1 MTFVCLW
8 IPAWPTGAASSAE
21 AVTGPRP
28 PDGAD
33 AAAVGAGAGAGAPP
47 LDQLTEA
54 LLRVS
59 PRVAANGPG
68 LLWADARGLS
78 ERPLAAAL
86 CAIVREQGAARVQ
99 AGIARTAI
107 VAEVAAR
114 SRRPV
119 VHPVVPPAIAGSE
132 EDGITVIPAGHDR
145 AFLAPYSLSVLCS
158 AFTPGPGVLP
168 LLAGV
173 GIETCGALAVLGQ
186 EEVEVRFAAD
196 GIRLWRLARGED
208 QRRPFGALPRTRPRA
223 SCAWTDYALRDI
235 ERLLFVINRLVG
247 QVCETLRARGEA
259 MRDLTLRFAL
269 ANRSAAEHPF
279 RAARP
284 TADPSAWLRL
294 IRAALGRIHLPDAV
308 TGIAV
313 QAGVIVSAHEYQ
325 GDIFDRGFA
334 TARATEQA
342 VAQLLDTCG
351 MEVATLSATNHPL
364 LEQRVRW
371 QIPESVVLEGNTVAG
386 ASAVR
391 PSLTLQ
397 LLPDPRPVD
406 VVTAPRRDHDVPV
419 RYREPAKPETD
430 VLVAAGPDRVV
441 GGTWEAI
448 PYTREYFH
456 CVTADGRLVLLFRAE
471 DRWYLHGW
479 WD

>member
-1 MTFVCLW
+1 M
-8 IPAWPTGAASSAE
+8 
-21 AVTGPRP
+21 
-28 PDGAD
+28 
-33 AAAVGAGAGAGAPP
+33 AGVPP

-59 PRVAANGPG
+59 PRVAATGPG
-68 LLWADARGLS
+68 LLWADARGLA

-86 CAIVREQGAARVQ
+86 CAVVRAQGAASVQ

-114 SRRPV
+114 STRREVTQNTPQGTPQDDGV
-119 VHPVVPPAIAGSE
+119 ITVVPAG
-132 EDGITVIPAGHDR
+132 EDR
-145 AFLAPYSLSVLCS
+145 MFLAPYPLSVLCS
-158 AFTPGPGVLP
+158 AFTPNPAVLP

-173 GIETCGALAVLGQ
+173 GIETCGALAGLGQ

-196 GIRLWRLARGED
+196 GVRLWRLARGED
-208 QRRPFGALPRTRPRA
+208 HRRPFGALPRDRPRA

-247 QVCETLRARGEA
+247 QVCETLRSRGEA

-269 ANRSAAEHPF
+269 ANRSAAEQPF

-294 IRAALGRIHLPDAV
+294 IRAGLGRIRLPDAV
-308 TGIAV
+308 TGMTV
-313 QAGVIVSAHEYQ
+313 QAGVIVAAHEHQ

-351 MEVATLSATNHPL
+351 MEVVALSASSHPL
-364 LEQRVRW
+364 LERRVRW
-371 QIPESVVLEGNTVAG
+371 QVRESVTLEGIPSSGASSGASSGTSGLSG
-386 ASAVR
+386 ASAVL

-397 LLPDPRPVD
+397 LLPEPQPVD
-406 VVTAPRRDHDVPV
+406 VVTEPRRDHDVPV
-419 RYREPAKPETD
+419 RYQESAKPEVG
-430 VLVAAGPDRVV
+430 VLIAAGPDRVA
-441 GGTWEAI
+441 GGAWEAT
-448 PYTREYFH
+448 PYAREYFH
-456 CVTADGRLVLLFRAE
+456 CVTADGRLVLLFRAA

>member
-1 MTFVCLW
+1 M
-8 IPAWPTGAASSAE
+8 
-21 AVTGPRP
+21 
-28 PDGAD
+28 
-33 AAAVGAGAGAGAPP
+33 AGVPP

-59 PRVAANGPG
+59 PRVAATGPG
-68 LLWADARGLS
+68 LLWADARGLA
-78 ERPLAAAL
+78 ERPLAASL
-86 CAIVREQGAARVQ
+86 CAVVRAQGAASVQ

-114 SRRPV
+114 STRREV
-119 VHPVVPPAIAGSE
+119 TREVTQGTTEDDGIITVVPAG
-132 EDGITVIPAGHDR
+132 EDRV
-145 AFLAPYSLSVLCS
+145 FLAPYPLSVLCS
-158 AFTPGPGVLP
+158 AFTPNPAVLP

-173 GIETCGALAVLGQ
+173 GIETCGALAGLGQ

-196 GIRLWRLARGED
+196 GVRLWRLARGED
-208 QRRPFGALPRTRPRA
+208 HRRPFGALPRARPRA

-247 QVCETLRARGEA
+247 QVCETLRSRGEA

-269 ANRSAAEHPF
+269 ANRSVAEQPF

-294 IRAALGRIHLPDAV
+294 IRAGLGRIRLPDAV
-308 TGIAV
+308 TGMTV
-313 QAGVIVSAHEYQ
+313 RAGVIVAAHEHQ

-351 MEVATLSATNHPL
+351 MEVVALSASSHPL
-364 LEQRVRW
+364 PERRVRW
-371 QIPESVVLEGNTVAG
+371 QVRESVILEGIPASGTPPDTRPGAPGLSG
-386 ASAVR
+386 ASAV
-391 PSLTLQ
+391 PPGLTLQ
-397 LLPDPRPVD
+397 LLPEPQPVD
-406 VVTAPRRDHDVPV
+406 VVTEPRRDHDVPV
-419 RYREPAKPETD
+419 RYQESAKPEVA
-430 VLVAAGPDRVV
+430 VLVAAGPDRVA

-448 PYTREYFH
+448 PYAREYFH
-456 CVTADGRLVLLFRAE
+456 CVTADGRLVLLFREGAA

>member
-1 MTFVCLW
+1 M
-8 IPAWPTGAASSAE
+8 
-21 AVTGPRP
+21 
-28 PDGAD
+28 
-33 AAAVGAGAGAGAPP
+33 AGVPP

-59 PRVAANGPG
+59 PRVAATGPG
-68 LLWADARGLS
+68 LLWADARGLA

-86 CAIVREQGAARVQ
+86 CAIVRAQGAASVQ

-114 SRRPV
+114 STRREVTQGTPQGT
-119 VHPVVPPAIAGSE
+119 PQGAPQGTPQD
-132 EDGITVIPAGHDR
+132 DGIITVVAAGEDR
-145 AFLAPYSLSVLCS
+145 IFLAPYPLSVLCS
-158 AFTPGPGVLP
+158 AFTPHPAVLP

-173 GIETCGALAVLGQ
+173 GIETCGALAGLGQ

-196 GIRLWRLARGED
+196 GVRLWRLARGED
-208 QRRPFGALPRTRPRA
+208 HRRPFGALPRARPRA

-247 QVCETLRARGEA
+247 QVCETLRSRGEA

-269 ANRSAAEHPF
+269 ANRSAAEQPF

-294 IRAALGRIHLPDAV
+294 IRAGLGRIRLPDAV
-308 TGIAV
+308 TGMTV
-313 QAGVIVSAHEYQ
+313 RAGVIVAAHEHQ

-351 MEVATLSATNHPL
+351 MEVVALSASSHPL
-364 LEQRVRW
+364 LERRARW
-371 QIPESVVLEGNTVAG
+371 QVRESVILEGIPSSG
-386 ASAVR
+386 ASAVL

-397 LLPDPRPVD
+397 LLPEPQPVD
-406 VVTAPRRDHDVPV
+406 VVTEPRRDHDVPV
-419 RYREPAKPETD
+419 RYQESAKPEVG
-430 VLVAAGPDRVV
+430 VLVAAGPDRVT
-441 GGTWEAI
+441 GGTWEAT
-448 PYTREYFH
+448 PYAREYFH
-456 CVTADGRLVLLFRAE
+456 CVTADGRLVLLFRAV

>member
-1 MTFVCLW
+1 
-8 IPAWPTGAASSAE
+8 
-21 AVTGPRP
+21 
-28 PDGAD
+28 
-33 AAAVGAGAGAGAPP
+33 
-47 LDQLTEA
+47 
-54 LLRVS
+54 
-59 PRVAANGPG
+59 
-68 LLWADARGLS
+68 
-78 ERPLAAAL
+78 
-86 CAIVREQGAARVQ
+86 
-99 AGIARTAI
+99 
-107 VAEVAAR
+107 
-114 SRRPV
+114 
-119 VHPVVPPAIAGSE
+119 
-132 EDGITVIPAGHDR
+132 
-145 AFLAPYSLSVLCS
+145 
-158 AFTPGPGVLP
+158 VLP

-313 QAGVIVSAHEYQ
+313 QAGVIVSAHDYQ

-351 MEVATLSATNHPL
+351 MEVVTLSATNHPL

-371 QIPESVVLEGNTVAG
+371 QIRESVVLEGNTAAG

-397 LLPDPRPVD
+397 LLPDPRPVE
-406 VVTAPRRDHDVPV
+406 VVTTPRRDHDVPV
-419 RYREPAKPETD
+419 RFREPAQPEAD
-430 VLVAAGPDRVV
+430 VLVAAGPDRVA
-441 GGTWEAI
+441 GGTWEAV
-448 PYTREYFH
+448 PYAREYFH
-456 CVTADGRLVLLFRAE
+456 CVTADGRLVLLFRAG

>member
-1 MTFVCLW
+1 M
-8 IPAWPTGAASSAE
+8 
-21 AVTGPRP
+21 
-28 PDGAD
+28 
-33 AAAVGAGAGAGAPP
+33 AGVPP

-59 PRVAANGPG
+59 PRVAATGPG
-68 LLWADARGLS
+68 LLWADARGLA

-86 CAIVREQGAARVQ
+86 CAVVRAQGAASVQ

-114 SRRPV
+114 STRREVMQDMMQDMMQGAPQDDGIIT
-119 VHPVVPPAIAGSE
+119 VVPVG
-132 EDGITVIPAGHDR
+132 EDRV
-145 AFLAPYSLSVLCS
+145 FLAPYPLSVLCS
-158 AFTPGPGVLP
+158 AFTPNPAVLP

-173 GIETCGALAVLGQ
+173 GIETCGALAGLGQ

-196 GIRLWRLARGED
+196 GVRLWRLARGED
-208 QRRPFGALPRTRPRA
+208 HRRPFGALPRARPRA

-247 QVCETLRARGEA
+247 QVCEALRSRGEA

-269 ANRSAAEHPF
+269 VNRSAAEQPF

-294 IRAALGRIHLPDAV
+294 IRAGLSRIRLPDAV
-308 TGIAV
+308 TGMTV
-313 QAGVIVSAHEYQ
+313 RAGVIVAAHEHQ

-351 MEVATLSATNHPL
+351 MEVVALNATSHPL
-364 LEQRVRW
+364 LERRARW
-371 QIPESVVLEGNTVAG
+371 QVRESVTLEGIPSSGTP
-386 ASAVR
+386 AVP

-397 LLPDPRPVD
+397 LLSAPQPVD
-406 VVTAPRRDHDVPV
+406 VVTEPRRDHDVPV
-419 RYREPAKPETD
+419 RYQESAKPEVG

-441 GGTWEAI
+441 GGTWETI
-448 PYTREYFH
+448 PYAREYFH
-456 CVTADGRLVLLFRAE
+456 CVTADGRLVLLFRAV

>member
-21 AVTGPRP
+21 LATGPSPR
-28 PDGAD
+28 DGAD
-33 AAAVGAGAGAGAPP
+33 TAGVPP

-59 PRVAANGPG
+59 PRVAAKGPG

-78 ERPLAAAL
+78 ERPLATAL
-86 CAIVREQGAARVQ
+86 CAIVREQGAASVQ

-107 VAEVAAR
+107 AAEVAAR
-114 SRRPV
+114 STRQQK
-119 VHPVVPPAIAGSE
+119 
-132 EDGITVIPAGHDR
+132 DGTITVVPAGHDR
-145 AFLAPYSLSVLCS
+145 AFLAPYPLSVLCS
-158 AFTPGPGVLP
+158 AFTPNPAVLP

-186 EEVEVRFAAD
+186 EEVEVRFAVD
-196 GIRLWRLARGED
+196 GVRLWRLARGED
-208 QRRPFGALPRTRPRA
+208 QRRPFGALPRARPRA
-223 SCAWTDYALRDI
+223 SCAWTDYALRDV

-247 QVCETLRARGEA
+247 QVCETLRGRGEA

-284 TADPSAWLRL
+284 TADPAAWLRL
-294 IRAALGRIHLPDAV
+294 IRVALGRIRLPDAV
-308 TGIAV
+308 TGITV
-313 QAGVIVSAHEYQ
+313 QAGVIVSAHDYQ

-351 MEVATLSATNHPL
+351 MEVVALSATNHPL
-364 LEQRVRW
+364 LERRVRW
-371 QIPESVVLEGNTVAG
+371 QVRESVILEGTPASGAAG
-386 ASAVR
+386 ASSVR

-397 LLPDPRPVD
+397 LLPEPRPVD
-406 VVTAPRRDHDVPV
+406 VATTPRRDHDVPV
-419 RYREPAKPETD
+419 RYQEPAKSEVG
-430 VLVAAGPDRVV
+430 VLVAAGPDRIA
-441 GGTWEAI
+441 GGTWEAV
-448 PYTREYFH
+448 PYAREYFH
-456 CVTADGRLVLLFRAE
+456 CVTADGRLVLLFRAA

>member
-21 AVTGPRP
+21 LATELATEPSP
-28 PDGAD
+28 QDGAD
-33 AAAVGAGAGAGAPP
+33 MTGVPP

-54 LLRVS
+54 LLRVA
-59 PRVAANGPG
+59 PRVAAAGPG
-68 LLWADARGLS
+68 LLWADARGLA
-78 ERPLAAAL
+78 EHPLATAL
-86 CAIVREQGAARVQ
+86 CAVVRAQGAVRVQ
-99 AGIARTAI
+99 AGVARTAI
-107 VAEVAAR
+107 AAEVAAKSTR
-114 SRRPV
+114 QAGGDGIIT
-119 VHPVVPPAIAGSE
+119 VVPAG
-132 EDGITVIPAGHDR
+132 EDRV
-145 AFLAPYSLSVLCS
+145 FLAPYPLSVLCS
-158 AFTPGPGVLP
+158 AFTPDPAVLP

-186 EEVEVRFAAD
+186 EEIEVRFAAD
-196 GIRLWRLARGED
+196 GVRLWRLARGED
-208 QRRPFGALPRTRPRA
+208 RRRPFGALSRTRPRA

-247 QVCETLRARGEA
+247 QVCETLRGRGEA

-269 ANRSAAEHPF
+269 ANRSTAEHPF

-294 IRAALGRIHLPDAV
+294 IRAGLGHIRLSDAV

-313 QAGVIVSAHEYQ
+313 QAGVIVAAHDYQ

-351 MEVATLSATNHPL
+351 MEVVALSATNRPL
-364 LEQRVRW
+364 LERRARW
-371 QIPESVVLEGNTVAG
+371 QVRESVMLEGTAASGLSGTPGTPG
-386 ASAVR
+386 AS

-397 LLPDPRPVD
+397 LLSEPQVVN
-406 VVTAPRRDHDVPV
+406 VVTEPRRDHDVPV
-419 RYREPAKPETD
+419 RYQEPAKPEVG
-430 VLVAAGPDRVV
+430 VLVAAGPDRVT
-441 GGTWEAI
+441 GGAWETS
-448 PYTREYFH
+448 PYAREYFH
-456 CVTADGRLVLLFRAE
+456 CVTADGRLVLLFRAA

>member
-1 MTFVCLW
+1 M
-8 IPAWPTGAASSAE
+8 
-21 AVTGPRP
+21 
-28 PDGAD
+28 
-33 AAAVGAGAGAGAPP
+33 AGVPP

-59 PRVAANGPG
+59 PRVAATGPG
-68 LLWADARGLS
+68 LLWADARGLA

-86 CAIVREQGAARVQ
+86 CAVVRAQGAASVQ

-114 SRRPV
+114 STRREVTQGTPRDDGIIDDGIIDDGIIDDGIITV
-119 VHPVVPPAIAGSE
+119 VTVVPAG
-132 EDGITVIPAGHDR
+132 EDRV
-145 AFLAPYSLSVLCS
+145 FLAPYPLSVLCS
-158 AFTPGPGVLP
+158 AFTPNPAVLP

-173 GIETCGALAVLGQ
+173 GIETCGALAGLGQ

-196 GIRLWRLARGED
+196 GVRLWRLARGED
-208 QRRPFGALPRTRPRA
+208 RRRPFGALPRARPRA

-247 QVCETLRARGEA
+247 QVCETLRSRGEA

-269 ANRSAAEHPF
+269 ANRSAAEQPF

-294 IRAALGRIHLPDAV
+294 IRAGLGRIRLPNAV
-308 TGIAV
+308 TGMTV
-313 QAGVIVSAHEYQ
+313 RAGVIVAAHEHQ

-351 MEVATLSATNHPL
+351 MEVVALSASSHPL
-364 LEQRVRW
+364 LERRVRW
-371 QIPESVVLEGNTVAG
+371 QVRESVILEGIPSSGTPSGIPSG
-386 ASAVR
+386 ASAVP

-397 LLPDPRPVD
+397 LLPEPQPVD
-406 VVTAPRRDHDVPV
+406 VVTEPRRDHDVPV
-419 RYREPAKPETD
+419 RYRESAKPEVD
-430 VLVAAGPDRVV
+430 VLVAAGPDRVT
-441 GGTWEAI
+441 GGTWEAT
-448 PYTREYFH
+448 PYAREYFH
-456 CVTADGRLVLLFRAE
+456 CVTADGRLVLLFRGGAA

>member
-21 AVTGPRP
+21 PVTGPRP
-28 PDGAD
+28 PDAVD
-33 AAAVGAGAGAGAPP
+33 AAEAGVGAGPPP

-59 PRVAANGPG
+59 PRVAASGPG

-78 ERPLAAAL
+78 ERPLAVAL

-107 VAEVAAR
+107 AAEVAAR
-114 SRRPV
+114 SRKPAG
-119 VHPVVPPAIAGSE
+119 PPGDDA
-132 EDGITVIPAGHDR
+132 ITVIPAGHDR
-145 AFLAPYSLSVLCS
+145 VFLAPYPLSVLGS

-269 ANRSAAEHPF
+269 ANRSVAEHPF

-294 IRAALGRIHLPDAV
+294 IRAALGRIRLPDAV

-313 QAGVIVSAHEYQ
+313 RAGVIVSAHDYQ

-351 MEVATLSATNHPL
+351 MDVMTLSATNHPL
-364 LEQRVRW
+364 LERRVRW
-371 QIPESVVLEGNTVAG
+371 QVRESVVLEGSPVAG
-386 ASAVR
+386 TSAVK

-397 LLPDPRPVD
+397 LLPDPLLVD
-406 VVTAPRRDHDVPV
+406 VVTAPRRDHEMPV
-419 RYREPAKPETD
+419 RYREPAKSETD
-430 VLVAAGPDRVV
+430 VLIAAGPDRVA
-441 GGTWEAI
+441 GGTWEAV
-448 PYTREYFH
+448 PYAREYFH
-456 CVTADGRLVLLFRAE
+456 CVTADGRLVLLFRAG

>member
-28 PDGAD
+28 PEGAD
-33 AAAVGAGAGAGAPP
+33 AAVAEVPP
-47 LDQLTEA
+47 LDRLTEA

-59 PRVAANGPG
+59 PRVAASGPG

-86 CAIVREQGAARVQ
+86 CAIVQGQGAARVQ

-107 VAEVAAR
+107 AAEVAAR
-114 SRRPV
+114 SGKPAGQPV
-119 VHPVVPPAIAGSE
+119 VQPVVAGSE
-132 EDGITVIPAGHDR
+132 EECGIITVVPAGHDR
-145 AFLAPYSLSVLCS
+145 AFLASYPLTVLCS

-173 GIETCGALAVLGQ
+173 GIETCGALAVLSQ

-247 QVCETLRARGEA
+247 QVCETVRARGEA

-294 IRAALGRIHLPDAV
+294 IRAALGRIRLPDAV

-313 QAGVIVSAHEYQ
+313 QAGVIVSAHDYQ

-351 MEVATLSATNHPL
+351 MEVVTLSATNHPL

-371 QIPESVVLEGNTVAG
+371 QVRESVVLEGNTAAG

-419 RYREPAKPETD
+419 RYREAARPEAE
-430 VLVAAGPDRVV
+430 VLVAAGPDRVA
-441 GGTWEAI
+441 GGTWAV
-448 PYTREYFH
+448 PYAREYFH
-456 CVTADGRLVLLFRAE
+456 CVMADGRLVLLFRAE
-471 DRWYLHGW
+471 DGWYLHGW